1 MSSLPAPNTW
11 LLMLKKRTIQ
21 SVCFES
27 DNVLRQKCKVLFI
40 PIIFCS
46 FCNNPTQVN
55 TCTARLCEFCS
66 DIIPRDTHLLRSN
79 TRKFI
84 KDFTKYFGLN
94 SINLIDTF
102 FISEIKNKT

>member
-11 LLMLKKRTIQ
+11 LPMLKKRTIK

-55 TCTARLCEFCS
+55 IMYCSLCEFCS

-84 KDFTKYFGLN
+84 KRLYQIFWFDKYQF
-94 SINLIDTF
+94 D
-102 FISEIKNKT
+102 

>member
-11 LLMLKKRTIQ
+11 LPMLKKRTIL

-27 DNVLRQKCKVLFI
+27 VNVLRQKCKVLFI

-55 TCTARLCEFCS
+55 IMYCS
-66 DIIPRDTHLLRSN
+66 VMRVLFRYHS
-79 TRKFI
+79 TRYSFVAFEHKKI
-84 KDFTKYFGLN
+84 YSKILPN
-94 SINLIDTF
+94 ILV
-102 FISEIKNKT
+102 